1 MNGNEVR
8 RSVWN
13 GLLGAERQV
22 RYYTKLFNKHNTLQS
37 RVDNALAISGS
48 LAIASLVAKVWP
60 DAPAIPEAPAVLGGI
75 AAVLSVYSRI
85 AKHASKAARL
95 DSIRVECVALL
106 NQFEALWARVQSDL
120 VEDEEALERVYEL
133 QSSLSSATDK
143 AALIGI
149 SVDDGANKAAWTA
162 AIQAKEGQYAET

>member
-1 MNGNEVR
+1 MNGDEVR

-13 GLLGAERQV
+13 GLLDAERQV
-22 RYYTKLFNKHNTLQS
+22 RYYTKLFDKHNAWQS

-48 LAIASLVAKVWP
+48 LAIASLIANFW
-60 DAPAIPEAPAVLGGI
+60 DQAPAVLGGV
-75 AAVLSVYSRI
+75 AAILSLYSRI

-95 DSIRVECVALL
+95 DSIRSECAELQ
-106 NQFEALWARVQSDL
+106 NQFEALWARIQSDL
-120 VEDEEALERVYEL
+120 VEDEQALGQVYEL
-133 QSSLSSATDK
+133 LSSLRAATDK

-149 SVDDGANKAAWTA
+149 SVDDRANNAAWEE

>member
-1 MNGNEVR
+1 MNGDEVR

-13 GLLGAERQV
+13 GLLDAERQV
-22 RYYTKLFNKHNTLQS
+22 RYYTKLFDKHNASQS

-48 LAIASLVAKVWP
+48 LAIASLITQFWTQ
-60 DAPAIPEAPAVLGGI
+60 APAVLGGI

-95 DSIRVECVALL
+95 DSIRVECAELQ

-120 VEDEEALERVYEL
+120 VEDEQALEQVYEL
-133 QSSLSSATDK
+133 QSGLRSATDK

-149 SVDDGANKAAWTA
+149 SVDDVANNAAWTE
-162 AIQAKEGQYAET
+162 AIQAKEGQYAEG